1 MRSSSNLIWGLI
13 FIAAG
18 VIFLLDNYGYIY
30 AWDVV
35 RTYWPLVLVAIG
47 LKILWDVKQGSSA
60 TVIGAPSDHN
70 WEQGSKRKSGYA
82 STSTTDILSES
93 NIMGDVKLT
102 INSEQFQGGSVNTVF
117 GDTKLDLSSIQMAAG
132 EHTLRIS
139 GVFGDVK
146 IDTPQNLAIQVT
158 GNTLAGD
165 ITIREYKKSG
175 IGQSLTYQSQDYE
188 TADKKLH
195 INISQVFGDLK
206 IY

>member
-1 MRSSSNLIWGLI
+1 MKSSSNLIWGLI

-18 VIFLLDNYGYIY
+18 IIFLLDNYGHID
-30 AWDVV
+30 AWEVV
-35 RTYWPLVLVAIG
+35 KTYWPLLLVVIG

-60 TVIGAPSDHN
+60 TVIGAPSDQN
-70 WEQGSKRKSGYA
+70 WQQGSKKKSGYA
-82 STSTTDILSES
+82 STSKTDILSES

-102 INSEQFQGGSVNTVF
+102 VHSDQFQGGSVNTVF
-117 GDTKLDLSSIQMAAG
+117 GDTKLDLSNVQIADG

-188 TADKKLH
+188 SADKKLH